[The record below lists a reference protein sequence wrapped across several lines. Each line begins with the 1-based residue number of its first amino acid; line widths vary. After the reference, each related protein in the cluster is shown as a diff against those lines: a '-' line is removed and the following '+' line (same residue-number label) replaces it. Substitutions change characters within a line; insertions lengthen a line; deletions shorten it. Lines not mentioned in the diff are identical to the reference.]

1 MLCSTTTQQ
10 ITEVK
15 LLVNAENAKRWLRES
30 RHADDSVISSHAFL
44 EEARSI
50 FFLLALRAEFRQP
63 GLANDAFRVEAVIER
78 RTLGRQSAAVIH
90 DGEASLDPITTATLL
105 HRVLTRR
112 QRLDARHD
120 NVTHDSILTAECRR
134 RDARQLLLVVQR
146 LFAAPVENV
155 TIRFCRGRGRE
166 IKKSLNSLLHT
177 LFPVANASITKFL
190 VIFRFPQA
198 HILAASGR

>member
-1 MLCSTTTQQ
+1 MVTG
-10 ITEVK
+10 E
-15 LLVNAENAKRWLRES
+15 
-30 RHADDSVISSHAFL
+30 RHADDSVISSHAFF

-50 FFLLALRAEFRQP
+50 FLLLALRAEFRRP

-78 RTLGRQSAAVIH
+78 RTLRRGSAAVIH
-90 DGEASLDPITTATLL
+90 DGEASLDPITTAVLL

-120 NVTHDSILTAECRR
+120 NVTHDSILTAERRR

-155 TIRFCRGRGRE
+155 TIRFCRGEGENQKVVKFTSPHALSGRKRINYE
-166 IKKSLNSLLHT
+166 I
-177 LFPVANASITKFL
+177 L
-190 VIFRFPQA
+190 VIFRP
-198 HILAASGR
+198 ASAYLGGERPVIDRRA